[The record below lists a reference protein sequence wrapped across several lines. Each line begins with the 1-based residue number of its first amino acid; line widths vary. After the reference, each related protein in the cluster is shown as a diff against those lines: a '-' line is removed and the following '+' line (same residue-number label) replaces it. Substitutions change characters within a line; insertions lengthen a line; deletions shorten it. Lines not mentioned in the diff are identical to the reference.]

1 MKNKLNSIKVSIA
14 TNRDQYIEGLL
25 FDVSP
30 ASHSI
35 TVTLPAAKTDKLI
48 NGAKVYLCFEAPGLE
63 RLSKILAEVGN
74 ECDSEGK
81 RILDLEVINWHELHA
96 YLPAG
101 ISTSFNRRSH
111 FRVDLPE
118 DNRPEV
124 IVFMQ
129 EDSREIEATMLDIS
143 ETGTKLSFRS
153 EQAPDIGET
162 LRTRFCLPNS
172 EYQFDLV
179 GNVVGQWEVPDA
191 RLCGIEFTR
200 NAVDEEQLFR
210 VQQGT
215 ISQYVMERQR
225 ELVQAGEASSSRGK
239 AIGGD
244 LYTYTLNEADRIV
257 TVDDNWLQFAELNGA
272 AELSRA
278 AVIGKSIWD
287 YISGST
293 SLNLYRSLFERA
305 RLENLRIKIP
315 FRCDS
320 PDLLRHMELEIDAES
335 DGHLKLVGRLLR
347 QENRSPNPSTDDLV
361 RLPEQ
366 GILMCSFC
374 KRVQASGEW
383 IEPEIVAR
391 KYDIFA
397 ETEAAKIEQSV
408 CETCQDFVEHCA

>member
-14 TNRDQYIEGLL
+14 ANRDRYIEGLL

-35 TVTLPAAKTDKLI
+35 SVALPSAKTDELI

-63 RLSKILAEVGN
+63 RLSKILVEVGN
-74 ECDSEGK
+74 ERDSEGK

-124 IVFMQ
+124 IVILQ
-129 EDSREIEATMLDIS
+129 QDSQEIEATMLDIS

-153 EQAPDIGET
+153 DHAPDVGET
-162 LRTRFCLPNS
+162 MRTRFCLPNS
-172 EYQFDLV
+172 PYQFDLV
-179 GNVVGQWEVPDA
+179 GVVVGQWEVPDA
-191 RLCGIEFTR
+191 RLCGIEFTH
-200 NAVDEEQLFR
+200 NALDEEQLFQA
-210 VQQGT
+210 QQGT

-225 ELVQAGEASSSRGK
+225 ELLQEGAASGSRGK
-239 AIGGD
+239 AVGGD
-244 LYTYTLNEADRIV
+244 FYTFTINQDDQIV

-272 AELSRA
+272 TELSRA
-278 AVIGKSIWD
+278 AVIGKSIWN
-287 YISGST
+287 YFSGST
-293 SLNLYRSLFERA
+293 TLNLYRSLFERV
-305 RLENLRIKIP
+305 RSEHLRIKLP

-320 PDLLRHMELEIDAES
+320 PGLLRHMELEIDAEP
-335 DGHLKLVGRLLR
+335 DGHLKLIGRLLR
-347 QENRSPNPSTDDLV
+347 QENRDPSTDDLA

-366 GILMCSFC
+366 GIVMCSLC
-374 KRVQASGEW
+374 KRVQASGKW
-383 IEPEIVAR
+383 VEPEIVAR
-391 KYDIFA
+391 KYDIFG
-397 ETEAAKIEQSV
+397 ETEAIKIEQSV
-408 CETCQDFVEHCA
+408 CETCQDFAAHCA